1 MFARWTYT
9 NLSKASCPGPANFLS
24 SSHSL
29 SPSNSCW
36 LPPGGHPPHPPPLPP
51 TGFYQ
56 GQLWCRDFKFSFHP
70 SSHCQG
76 PTWSCSKGLGLNS
89 PQAFAPPSW
98 NYGTALGSTTS
109 NSREMESRPV
119 RRWFQGLLWSCS
131 CQWSLFCL
139 GYLLFCLQH
148 SRFSFMY
155 CVL

>member
-9 NLSKASCPGPANFLS
+9 NLSKASCPGPAIF
-24 SSHSL
+24 SHHHTAWAPQTRADCL
-29 SPSNSCW
+29 QVVT
-36 LPPGGHPPHPPPLPP
+36 PPPPPFPP

-139 GYLLFCLQH
+139 GYLLFCLWH
-148 SRFSFMY
+148 SRFRFMF